1 MQRGDDTMKKKR
13 RGDGLHDE
21 ERRWEANR
29 KEN

>member
-13 RGDGLHDE
+13 RGDGLYDV
-21 ERRWEANR
+21 ERRWETN